1 MTSPQRFIVRMV
13 LFVLALAVMSL
24 FLILPLQQAFEAN
37 VFLNGIILGVL
48 ILGIIYNFRQV
59 MVLFPEVAWIELFRK
74 NMPGLSLAKEP
85 RLRDIRDRPHVRKV
99 GVCPVVFCATH
110 TAALPHQS
118 EQTSDW
124 TSHLAPARPSTVDR
138 IP

>member
-48 ILGIIYNFRQV
+48 VLGIIYNLRQV
-59 MVLFPEVAWIELFRK
+59 MVLFPEVAWIELYRK
-74 NMPGLSLAKEP
+74 NMPGLSLA
-85 RLRDIRDRPHVRKV
+85 
-99 GVCPVVFCATH
+99 
-110 TAALPHQS
+110 
-118 EQTSDW
+118 
-124 TSHLAPARPSTVDR
+124 
-138 IP
+138 